1 MSFLSKGECNSEPE
15 GKEERAEM
23 CQWHKLHRSATE
35 RGAMEHPEFEADATK
50 ENGGGCNEP
59 EDVPILPAERDRESL
74 EGCLRI
80 TEWWSNSRSCH
91 RMSEDAAET
100 GSEEVRRWAV
110 KRTGERSEN
119 RKNAERSSC
128 NPGKGKRVEVTRSS
142 GGSYRKNAQRSDAKA
157 ESGVKWIRLEW
168 HTRSGGD
175 PRKEDSM
182 ERARKRICEEKRNKE
197 EPSWGDLI
205 HKENAPELVGS
216 EMDGAV
222 MEQYWR
228 RSGGLEVR
236 EVRRHLP
243 GCANAPGD
251 IGDDTRGDIRDEGDN
266 RRCRNDTDIGGLG
279 GRQKMTSGL
288 AFRLQESGKVAARN
302 LIGSTDQIEGRAS
315 GSNDN
320 MHQESNE
327 DIRQEVLNG
336 REGGW
341 SVTEDAQ
348 RHEGEVKTTTKSSKS
363 GVPLEV
369 QRTQRRRQWNRKGL
383 QRSTKG
389 GTDGDYHEVTRSGV
403 P

>member
-1 MSFLSKGECNSEPE
+1 MSFLSKGEFNSEPE

-23 CQWHKLHRSATE
+23 CQWHELHRSATE
-35 RGAMEHPEFEADATK
+35 GTSRNEGPELASVRRSVT
-50 ENGGGCNEP
+50 GYSVSGTCHR
-59 EDVPILPAERDRESL
+59 LPAERDRESL
-74 EGCLRI
+74 EGCLRV

-119 RKNAERSSC
+119 RKNAEQSSH

-142 GGSYRKNAQRSDAKA
+142 VGSYRKNAQRSDAKA

-175 PRKEDSM
+175 PWKEDSM
-182 ERARKRICEEKRNKE
+182 ERARKRICEEKRNKG
-197 EPSWGDLI
+197 EPSWGDL
-205 HKENAPELVGS
+205 
-216 EMDGAV
+216 
-222 MEQYWR
+222 
-228 RSGGLEVR
+228 RSGGLEVQ

-243 GCANAPGD
+243 
-251 IGDDTRGDIRDEGDN
+251 DDTGGDIRDKGDN
-266 RRCRNDTDIGGLG
+266 RRC
-279 GRQKMTSGL
+279 RQKMTSGL
-288 AFRLQESGKVAARN
+288 AFRLQESGEVAARN
-302 LIGSTDQIEGRAS
+302 LIGSTDRIEGRAS
-315 GSNDN
+315 GSNNN
-320 MHQESNE
+320 MHLESNE
-327 DIRQEVLNG
+327 GICQEVSNG
-336 REGGW
+336 REGRW
-341 SVTEDAQ
+341 SVTEDAR
-348 RHEGEVKTTTKSSKS
+348 RHEGREMKTTTKSSKS

>member
-1 MSFLSKGECNSEPE
+1 MSFLSKGEFNSEPE

-23 CQWHKLHRSATE
+23 CQWHELHRSATE
-35 RGAMEHPEFEADATK
+35 GTSRNEGPELASVRRSVT
-50 ENGGGCNEP
+50 GYSVSGTCHR
-59 EDVPILPAERDRESL
+59 LPAERDRESL
-74 EGCLRI
+74 EGCLRV

-110 KRTGERSEN
+110 KRTGEQSKN
-119 RKNAERSSC
+119 RKNAEQSSTIQ
-128 NPGKGKRVEVTRSS
+128 GKVRG
-142 GGSYRKNAQRSDAKA
+142 GGSYRKNAQHSDAKA

-182 ERARKRICEEKRNKE
+182 ERARKCICEEKRNKE

-205 HKENAPELVGS
+205 HKENAPELAGS

-228 RSGGLEVR
+228 RSGGLEVQ
-236 EVRRHLP
+236 EVHRRLP

-251 IGDDTRGDIRDEGDN
+251 IRDDTGGDIQDEGDN

-279 GRQKMTSGL
+279 GQQKMTSGL
-288 AFRLQESGKVAARN
+288 AFHLQESGEVAARN
-302 LIGSTDQIEGRAS
+302 LIGSTDRIEGMAS
-315 GSNDN
+315 GPNNN
-320 MHQESNE
+320 MHLESNE
-327 DIRQEVLNG
+327 GICQEVSNG
-336 REGGW
+336 REGRW

-348 RHEGEVKTTTKSSKS
+348 RHEGREMKTTTKSSKS